1 MFFIRVNI
9 ISIGNKL
16 LDEIFD
22 ERKYNEKMSDYCLI
36 LNNEHSNRILQID
49 NTRKIFLLTYAFKK
63 PIQNFI
69 YNYKSICPYELS
81 KIIQTF
87 STSDTDIVHFLF
99 IFSNE
104 NK

>member
-1 MFFIRVNI
+1 MYDNCLR
-9 ISIGNKL
+9 
-16 LDEIFD
+16 LD
-22 ERKYNEKMSDYCLI
+22 
-36 LNNEHSNRILQID
+36 NEHSNRILQID
-49 NTRKIFLLTYAFKK
+49 RTRRIFVLTYAFKK

-69 YNYKSICPYELS
+69 YNYKSIFPYQLS

-87 STSDTDIVHFLF
+87 STSADIVHFLF